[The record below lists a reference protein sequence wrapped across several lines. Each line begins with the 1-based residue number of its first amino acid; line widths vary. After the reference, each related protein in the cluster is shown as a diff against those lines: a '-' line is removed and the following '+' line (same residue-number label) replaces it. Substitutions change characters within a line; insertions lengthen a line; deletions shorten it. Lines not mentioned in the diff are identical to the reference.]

1 MLFLISFN
9 TSVRMLLG
17 PDILLLSRESMMNKI
32 SWLSADS
39 KWNIFSDR
47 FIN

>member
-9 TSVRMLLG
+9 TPIGMLLG
-17 PDILLLSRESMMNKI
+17 PDALLLSRESTMNKI

-39 KWNIFSDR
+39 KWNIFSDG